1 MNLPNQIT
9 LARLFLAI
17 VFCAM
22 IVQYD
27 ARQSGRDVWKLD
39 VCLAIFVIAAV
50 SDVVDGFL
58 ARRRNQVTSFG
69 RLIDPFVDKVLICG
83 AFVLLAGQNFVN
95 EAGVN
100 ISGVRGW
107 MAVLII
113 ARELLVSTLRGASEG
128 QGREYAATVY
138 GKVKMA
144 VQSVTIIWIL
154 MGLSHARW
162 EWWQAVSTG
171 LIWLTVITTLLSMVP
186 YLVRARHLLVGR
198 ARA

>member
-9 LARLFLAI
+9 LARLFVAI

-83 AFVLLAGQNFVN
+83 AFVLLAGQNFGAPGARLTSLLPICYP
-95 EAGVN
+95 EPK
-100 ISGVRGW
+100 W
-107 MAVLII
+107 VLPR
-113 ARELLVSTLRGASEG
+113 AQR
-128 QGREYAATVY
+128 
-138 GKVKMA
+138 
-144 VQSVTIIWIL
+144 
-154 MGLSHARW
+154 
-162 EWWQAVSTG
+162 
-171 LIWLTVITTLLSMVP
+171 ITP
-186 YLVRARHLLVGR
+186 
-198 ARA
+198 